1 MVSPKPILDRRA
13 LARLERALIDY
24 AVPPPPTA
32 ERFNTRGEVADVL
45 RRRDAVGAQG
55 QTHAPE

>member
-13 LARLERALIDY
+13 LACLERALIDY
-24 AVPPPPTA
+24 VVPPLATA
-32 ERFNTRGEVADVL
+32 DRFNTREEVADGL
-45 RRRDAVGAQG
+45 RRREAVGAQG